1 MKTTGQQN
9 TTYLN
14 FDLTKVSI
22 CCILTTMGTEKKTK
36 INRLIDQWTIGAPSV
51 TSYLG
56 HLDFS
61 RDLLVR
67 YKNSGWL
74 EPFGRGAYIRSGD
87 KINWLGALYTLQTQL
102 RLPVHAGG
110 KTALELKGYAHYLPA
125 KQNKVFLYGPRGVT
139 LPSWFKQERFDVRF
153 IMTRT
158 NLLPL
163 DSQAGFTEFKEKEF
177 YVRISAP
184 ERAAMEM
191 LHLVPNNIGFAEAQL
206 IVGNLVALRP
216 DIVQGLLAE
225 CQSVKV
231 KRLFLY
237 MAEKHEHAWLSN
249 LDLSKVDLGKGKR
262 VIISNGRY
270 DRKYQIT
277 VPANHEEMPA

>member
-1 MKTTGQQN
+1 
-9 TTYLN
+9 
-14 FDLTKVSI
+14 
-22 CCILTTMGTEKKTK
+22 
-36 INRLIDQWTIGAPSV
+36 
-51 TSYLG
+51 
-56 HLDFS
+56 
-61 RDLLVR
+61 
-67 YKNSGWL
+67 
-74 EPFGRGAYIRSGD
+74 
-87 KINWLGALYTLQTQL
+87 
-102 RLPVHAGG
+102 
-110 KTALELKGYAHYLPA
+110 
-125 KQNKVFLYGPRGVT
+125 
-139 LPSWFKQERFDVRF
+139 
-153 IMTRT
+153 
-158 NLLPL
+158 
-163 DSQAGFTEFKEKEF
+163 
-177 YVRISAP
+177 
-184 ERAAMEM
+184 
-191 LHLVPNNIGFAEAQL
+191 L